1 MSLFAGSMD
10 WRCRKFKG
18 SWKFWN
24 LEMVCRQVSCNE
36 FFNLYFVIWSISLPG
51 LMFWRNINHVYY
63 LFMQK
68 LLHLCAFVSISW
80 SVLCPA
86 EVYLIQ
92 GRRITC
98 DALCLDPSIILKK
111 MTYQC
116 TQLLMSLSK
125 YIFSMFIEKYE
136 EIMRLYNP
144 WNNWSCLHIPCH
156 DMMHCWYFILN
167 QLWAEQHQSN
177 LITQSFSLK
186 INFLAFAKLKDQQ
199 HWKKEFC

>member
-1 MSLFAGSMD
+1 MSLFSGSMD

-24 LEMVCRQVSCNE
+24 LEMVCRQVSWNY
-36 FFNLYFVIWSISLPG
+36 FFYLYFVILSILHPG
-51 LMFWRNINHVYY
+51 LMFWRNITHVYY

-92 GRRITC
+92 GRIITC
-98 DALCLDPSIILKK
+98 DALCLDPSIILKN

-116 TQLLMSLSK
+116 IQLLMSL
-125 YIFSMFIEKYE
+125 FSMFIEEYE
-136 EIMRLYNP
+136 EIYGGSHKWRK
-144 WNNWSCLHIPCH
+144 IG
-156 DMMHCWYFILN
+156 DMCWTTGYGIDVLSTPKYPYF
-167 QLWAEQHQSN
+167 
-177 LITQSFSLK
+177 
-186 INFLAFAKLKDQQ
+186 DR
-199 HWKKEFC
+199 

>member
-1 MSLFAGSMD
+1 MD

-80 SVLCPA
+80 SVLCPE

-92 GRRITC
+92 GRTITC
-98 DALCLDPSIILKK
+98 NASCLDPSKMTHLSRIISYFDVLLKIQITKLSIWNGLNNITICTKLKLLVFWAILSSFTYLFNQLYSSCLLVCCVSRRVNLIQGRTITWDAQCLDPSIM
-111 MTYQC
+111 MTV
-116 TQLLMSLSK
+116 LS
-125 YIFSMFIEKYE
+125 M
-136 EIMRLYNP
+136 
-144 WNNWSCLHIPCH
+144 
-156 DMMHCWYFILN
+156 
-167 QLWAEQHQSN
+167 
-177 LITQSFSLK
+177 
-186 INFLAFAKLKDQQ
+186 
-199 HWKKEFC
+199 